1 MPPTRRS
8 AALDAF
14 ALNMSLGQD
23 KTVPSREGLFL
34 DLGGT
39 HGLGRVVLLT
49 ETCMTTLL
57 A

>member
-14 ALNMSLGQD
+14 ALNRSLGQD
-23 KTVPSREGLFL
+23 KTVPSRERLFR